1 MKKTYKRP
9 ETRYLD
15 AEMQQMIALS
25 KINEEADPNGEVLGR
40 DSYEMGDGQMYQ
52 HHSVWED

>member
-1 MKKTYKRP
+1 
-9 ETRYLD
+9 
-15 AEMQQMIALS
+15 MIALS

-40 DSYEMGDGQMYQ
+40 DTYEMGDGQMYQ